1 MAYFTENNKSE
12 TLPAC
17 PMGTRH
23 RAGSGVGGVC
33 CPGPK
38 EEHDLAVSTG
48 EKGVRLMA
56 IRDKRTLVAI
66 TQDARRVIRDIR
78 GRVGLS
84 RRVLEQRAKLGKGYV
99 KDVELGR
106 TQSAEA
112 ARLTRLL
119 QVVQREA
126 TRGAVPTKVMA
137 GGARPLKRGGEAGRG
152 RAAKR

>member
-1 MAYFTENNKSE
+1 
-12 TLPAC
+12 
-17 PMGTRH
+17 MGTGH
-23 RAGSGVGGVC
+23 RAGSGVAAVC
-33 CPGPK
+33 CPGPN
-38 EEHDLAVSTG
+38 EEKDPAVSTR

-56 IRDKRTLVAI
+56 IIEKRALVPI

-106 TQSAEA
+106 TQSAEC
-112 ARLTRLL
+112 ARFTRLL

-126 TRGAVPTKVMA
+126 TQGEVPTKVMA
-137 GGARPLKRGGEAGRG
+137 EMARALKSVETLE
-152 RAAKR
+152 